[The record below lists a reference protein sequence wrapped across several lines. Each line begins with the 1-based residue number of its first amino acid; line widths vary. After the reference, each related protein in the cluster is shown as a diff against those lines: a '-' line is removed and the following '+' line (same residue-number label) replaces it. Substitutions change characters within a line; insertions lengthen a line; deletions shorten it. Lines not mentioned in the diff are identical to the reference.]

1 MKSPLS
7 TSVLRNSGW
16 EPLHWVRPLEHFV
29 WLEFFRL
36 GQNIRNLFF
45 CSPSETDFGK
55 MKKISIFKS
64 DFSLYLMRLSINWSQ
79 IINRHWQSVL
89 DAKLL
94 KLSDRISG
102 RSVLGFFDRLQRIV
116 AVRLGKAGLASCGR
130 RGWNLIGKCKK
141 VAIEKLWCNILIPY
155 QQQRAIKRK

>member
-55 MKKISIFKS
+55 MKKNNDLQIGF
-64 DFSLYLMRLSINWSQ
+64 FSLP
-79 IINRHWQSVL
+79 
-89 DAKLL
+89 D
-94 KLSDRISG
+94 
-102 RSVLGFFDRLQRIV
+102 V
-116 AVRLGKAGLASCGR
+116 AVHQ
-130 RGWNLIGKCKK
+130 
-141 VAIEKLWCNILIPY
+141 LIPDHKLALAI
-155 QQQRAIKRK
+155 RA